1 MIRTCISLKVL
12 NRFSLSSVG
21 RTSIAS
27 LHTPVMCCDDHTTS
41 PVNNIMPVSAIYS
54 NSVPYVCN
62 GHTYTI
68 PKDYQLR
75 VIQHNRDIPQEHKS
89 TVIGDFLR
97 VYRGEPITKEYKK
110 GEFLAVS
117 CMDLRLKLASVNDLK
132 HFLIRVAGA
141 NASKNTSSISIPI
154 SKGIRN
160 VFILPHTNCKM
171 SYPKEDEF
179 IQDMRE

>member
-27 LHTPVMCCDDHTTS
+27 FHTPVMCCDDHTTS

-75 VIQHNRDIPQEHKS
+75 VIQHNRDFHYFYGLMYVLVPSRKVCYASNE
-89 TVIGDFLR
+89 V
-97 VYRGEPITKEYKK
+97 KK
-110 GEFLAVS
+110 LT
-117 CMDLRLKLASVNDLK
+117 MLW
-132 HFLIRVAGA
+132 
-141 NASKNTSSISIPI
+141 
-154 SKGIRN
+154 GIRK
-160 VFILPHTNCKM
+160 LK
-171 SYPKEDEF
+171 
-179 IQDMRE
+179 